1 MVTFAK
7 GDFMNKNILPLKE
20 NTTHGS
26 LSFPCACYR
35 ALSSAFPL
43 EHHFLCAHHW
53 HEEIEVL
60 YFEEGPFLLEVG
72 MEKYEISRKCLCF
85 INSAEMHALS
95 CNQDYSEYAIVFLPS
110 MLSFSENDAA
120 QKTLIQPLINNEL
133 AFPRFIYEED
143 PLFHELLPLFMRVI
157 SICDPDP
164 LYMRGNPVSAH
175 ISAAGQLHIKANLL
189 AMLAVLEDAN
199 LLTAEVSSQDR
210 RVDVLKESITYMR
223 NHYSEKIYISDLA
236 DLANM
241 NEQYYCRF
249 FKKAI
254 GKTPIE
260 YLNELRIQ
268 RSMRLLKSSQKSV
281 LEISLECGFNNLGN
295 YMRTFKKVTGTT
307 PLQYRKSF
315 LS

>member
-1 MVTFAK
+1 
-7 GDFMNKNILPLKE
+7 
-20 NTTHGS
+20 
-26 LSFPCACYR
+26 
-35 ALSSAFPL
+35 
-43 EHHFLCAHHW
+43 
-53 HEEIEVL
+53 
-60 YFEEGPFLLEVG
+60 
-72 MEKYEISRKCLCF
+72 
-85 INSAEMHALS
+85 
-95 CNQDYSEYAIVFLPS
+95 
-110 MLSFSENDAA
+110 
-120 QKTLIQPLINNEL
+120 
-133 AFPRFIYEED
+133 
-143 PLFHELLPLFMRVI
+143 
-157 SICDPDP
+157 
-164 LYMRGNPVSAH
+164 
-175 ISAAGQLHIKANLL
+175 
-189 AMLAVLEDAN
+189 MLALLEDAN

-268 RSMRLLKSSQKSV
+268 RSMRLLQSSQKSV

-315 LS
+315 LP

>member
-1 MVTFAK
+1 MS
-7 GDFMNKNILPLKE
+7 KNILPLKE

-26 LSFPCACYR
+26 LSFPCACYH
-35 ALSSAFPL
+35 ALSSAFPF
-43 EHHFLCAHHW
+43 EHPFLCAHHW

-72 MEKYEISRKCLCF
+72 MEKYQISRKCICF

-95 CNQDYSEYAIVFLPS
+95 CDQDYSEYAIVFLPS
-110 MLSFSENDAA
+110 MLNFSENDAV

-143 PLFHELLPLFMRVI
+143 PLFHEILPLIQRI
-157 SICDPDP
+157 TAICKPDP
-164 LYMRGNPVSAH
+164 LYMRGNPPTH
-175 ISAAGQLHIKANLL
+175 ISVAGQLHIKASLL
-189 AMLAVLEDAN
+189 AMLALLADAN
-199 LLTAEVSSQDR
+199 LLTADISSKDR

-223 NHYSEKIYISDLA
+223 EHYSEKIYISDLA
-236 DLANM
+236 NLANM

-260 YLNELRIQ
+260 YLNEMRIQ
-268 RSMRLLKSSQKSV
+268 RSMRLLQSSQKSV
-281 LEISLECGFNNLGN
+281 LEVSLECGFNNLGN

-315 LS
+315 LA